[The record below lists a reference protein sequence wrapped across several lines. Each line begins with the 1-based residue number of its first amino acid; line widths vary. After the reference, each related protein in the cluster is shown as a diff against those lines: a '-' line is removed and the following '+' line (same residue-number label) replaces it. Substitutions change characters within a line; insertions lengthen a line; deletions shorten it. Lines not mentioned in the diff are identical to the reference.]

1 MADSTKQ
8 PSVQNINNDIAP
20 DGTILGQTGSP
31 QPPPGQTT
39 HSREEHIEQPS
50 TEQPDKQVEQSDE
63 QAAESTEKEFSIED
77 FKNVLKPSEAKHEDA
92 APEKK
97 VTAEPTAGGDKGGK
111 QDARDYSDIDEADK
125 PLFVKMSN
133 ESFAKLVPIYKEFKK
148 LKPEYEAAKALNEQ
162 LKKGIVPVPDNYYEH
177 ENAFVLTPEFTK
189 ASENVNAAQIVYQH
203 WQAQLNKIRGGEET
217 TYTKLHIDPQT
228 GQFYESAPLP
238 IDKTTEAYVTNVVD
252 GARQQ
257 LSEKQYTIRQIADTH
272 KSKHQEAIG
281 WFANLDK
288 SEIFKD
294 FQDPNSQLHPV
305 VKDTINKFPAPFRY
319 SPVTKYLV
327 QSMMMN
333 AKLSAVIA
341 KMVAGQKNGNGV
353 SNGVTAQRQGPSSAE
368 IAGEGGKGSSKPSDE
383 ITFEMFQRRK
393 AGLAV

>member
-8 PSVQNINNDIAP
+8 PSAQSINKDIAP
-20 DGTILGQTGSP
+20 DGTIIGQTGSP
-31 QPPPGQTT
+31 LPPTAP
-39 HSREEHIEQPS
+39 EQS
-50 TEQPDKQVEQSDE
+50 ATEPVVEQADEQSDE
-63 QAAESTEKEFSIED
+63 QQHVEAAPEKEFSIED
-77 FKNVLKPSEAKHEDA
+77 FKNVLKTAETEHE
-92 APEKK
+92 EKK
-97 VTAEPTAGGDKGGK
+97 DDKKVAAEPVASTDKGK

-148 LKPEYEAAKALNEQ
+148 IKPEYEATKALNEQ
-162 LKKGIVPVPDNYYEH
+162 LKKGIVPVPDNYLEH
-177 ENAFVLTPEFTK
+177 ENAFVLTPEFAK

-203 WQAQLNKIRGGEET
+203 WQTQLNKIRGGQET

-238 IDKTTEAYVTNVVD
+238 IDKNTEAYVTNVVD

-257 LSEKQYTIRQIADTH
+257 LSEKQYAIRQIADTH
-272 KSKHQEAIG
+272 KLKHQEAIG

-294 FQDPNSQLHPV
+294 FQDPNSQLHPI
-305 VKDTINKFPAPFRY
+305 VKDTINKFPAPFRNN
-319 SPVTKYLV
+319 PMTKYLV

-333 AKLSAVIA
+333 AKLSTIIA
-341 KMVAGQKNGNGV
+341 KMVAGQKNGNGA
-353 SNGVTAQRQGPSSAE
+353 SNGAPVQRQGPSSAE
-368 IAGEGGKGSSKPSDE
+368 IAGEGGKGVNKPSNE
-383 ITFEMFQRRK
+383 ITYEMFQRRK
-393 AGLAV
+393 AGLPV

>member
-8 PSVQNINNDIAP
+8 PSAQDISKDIAP
-20 DGTILGQTGSP
+20 DGTIIGQTGSS
-31 QPPPGQTT
+31 QSPPGQTA
-39 HSREEHIEQPS
+39 HSQDQHVEQP
-50 TEQPDKQVEQSDE
+50 EQSDE
-63 QAAESTEKEFSIED
+63 QPTEQPTEQPHVDASTEKEFSIED
-77 FKNVLKPSEAKHEDA
+77 FKNVLKPSEANHE
-92 APEKK
+92 EKK
-97 VTAEPTAGGDKGGK
+97 DDKKVAAEPVASVDKGK

-148 LKPEYEAAKALNEQ
+148 LKPEYEATKALNEQ
-162 LKKGIVPVPDNYYEH
+162 LKKGIVPIPDSYFEH

-189 ASENVNAAQIVYQH
+189 ASENVNAAQVVYQH
-203 WQAQLNKIRGGEET
+203 WQTQLSKIRGGEET

-238 IDKTTEAYVTNVVD
+238 IDKNTEAYVTNVVD

-257 LSEKQYTIRQIADTH
+257 LSEKQYAIRQIADTH

-305 VKDTINKFPAPFRY
+305 VKDTINKFPASFRH

-327 QSMMMN
+327 QSMIMN

-341 KMVAGQKNGNGV
+341 KMVAGQKNGSGTPNG
-353 SNGVTAQRQGPSSAE
+353 APIQRQGPSSAE
-368 IAGEGGKGSSKPSDE
+368 IAGEGSKGTGKPSDE

-393 AGLAV
+393 EGLPV